1 MLEAGTIIAFCAAL
15 FASVFA
21 GWSIIP
27 ALAAGLVLFFGY
39 GLIRRRSL
47 KRMVVRALRSVRDA
61 GVILVTFALIGIM
74 TSLWRAGGTIAF
86 IVVHAV
92 PWIHG
97 AAVAPLSFLLCAGM
111 SVLVGSSF
119 ASAATMGTVCM
130 ALGRAMGADATLL
143 GGAILAGVYVGDRC
157 SPISTSALLVK
168 QLTRTNLFDNLG
180 RMLRTGLI
188 PFVLSC
194 LAYAVAGLPGLG
206 IGAGAGTEADAGTTA
221 TQGTAPGT
229 DVVTAFGGAFDLH
242 WATVLPAVLVIVLA
256 ALRVDVRITM
266 SASIL
271 VSAVI
276 CACLQHAA
284 WQDLLSV
291 TVFGYASPDPTVGAL
306 LDGGGILTMVTVG
319 AIVCISS
326 AYAGIFAETGMLAGL
341 QQSIEAIGARAG
353 AYAATLVTAI
363 AAAMVACNQTLT
375 IMLTQQ
381 LCASAYREEIEGDA
395 AAENATGMTQ
405 TARPAG
411 AGTEATGTG
420 AAGTETA
427 GNAATHRR
435 VLSANERQAIDLED
449 SAVVVP
455 ALIPWSIAGAVPLS
469 AVGAPASS
477 MLAACFLYLLPICRL
492 IETAIVAHADGRR
505 GAKAGRARFER
516 CDTSHSAAPRGERKP
531 CAHWGS
537 EHGGCDH
544 TGEGTHRESACE

>member
-1 MLEAGTIIAFCAAL
+1 MLEAGTVIVFCAAL
-15 FASVFA
+15 FASVIV

-27 ALAAGLVLFFGY
+27 ALGAGLVLFLGY
-39 GLIRRRSL
+39 GLVRHRSA
-47 KRMVVRALRSVRDA
+47 KRMVVRALRSVKDA

-97 AAVAPLSFLLCAGM
+97 AAVVPLSFLLCAGM

-130 ALGRAMGADATLL
+130 ALGRTMGADAALL

-157 SPISTSALLVK
+157 SPVSTSALLVK

-188 PFVLSC
+188 PFVLTC

-206 IGAGAGTEADAGTTA
+206 VGAGTGTEADAATA
-221 TQGTAPGT
+221 ATAAPQGTSPGT

-266 SASIL
+266 SASIIA
-271 VSAVI
+271 SAAI
-276 CACLQHAA
+276 CACLQHVG

-291 TVFGYASPDPTVGAL
+291 MVFGYASSDPTVGAL

-341 QQSIEAIGARAG
+341 QQGIEAIGARAG
-353 AYAATLVTAI
+353 AYAATLVTSI

-375 IMLTQQ
+375 IMLTRQ
-381 LCASAYREEIEGDA
+381 LCAGAYREEIEDDA
-395 AAENATGMTQ
+395 
-405 TARPAG
+405 
-411 AGTEATGTG
+411 
-420 AAGTETA
+420 TA
-427 GNAATHRR
+427 GNATGESGDGKAGTDGDKTGRGRTDRDKTEGDGPANRR
-435 VLSANERQAIDLED
+435 MPSANARQAIDLED
-449 SAVVVP
+449 SAVIVP
-455 ALIPWSIAGAVPLS
+455 ALIPWSIACAVPLS
-469 AVGAPASS
+469 TIGAPASS
-477 MLAACFLYLLPICRL
+477 IAFACFLYLLPVCRL
-492 IETAIVAHADGRR
+492 VEAAIPRHAGRR
-505 GAKAGRARFER
+505 HIARGGNGRR
-516 CDTSHSAAPRGERKP
+516 CDTSHSAAPRGGRV
-531 CAHWGS
+531 AVRTLGM
-537 EHGGCDH
+537 
-544 TGEGTHRESACE
+544 